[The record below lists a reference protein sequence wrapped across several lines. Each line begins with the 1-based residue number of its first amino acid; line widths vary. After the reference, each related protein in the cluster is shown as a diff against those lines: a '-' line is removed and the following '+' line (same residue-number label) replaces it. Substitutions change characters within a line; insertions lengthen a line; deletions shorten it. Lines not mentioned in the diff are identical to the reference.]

1 MCTKA
6 RVCTLKYFG
15 LADFIRVSPLEF
27 GWKSQPPVLRHHEN
41 TTPPAHPF
49 QPKFNQRC
57 VHCTALVTNPTS
69 LVKDKFT

>member
-6 RVCTLKYFG
+6 RVCKLTYIG

-27 GWKSQPPVLRHHEN
+27 GWKIQPPVLRHHEN

-49 QPKFNQRC
+49 QPKFNQLAL
-57 VHCTALVTNPTS
+57 HCPSDQSNLPGKS
-69 LVKDKFT
+69 